1 MRTPR
6 RMSSGRS
13 SCSVFED
20 REQLQTGRQT
30 LRWCRTSRSSRS
42 RAFGF
47 KRVGPVPKSAEG
59 LVHVDALVE
68 KFLAALQE
76 EDPSSLHAVL
86 LCGHSLGG
94 ALAQVTAMLAYQEV
108 LRGRLGS
115 DVARLLSR
123 LRCFTLAAP
132 QPFAVDPQGDA
143 GKALEWMSHAV
154 NYVNNQDWVPRLPG
168 SVEFLEKAAPGCK
181 IDMDLE
187 FLKLFRT
194 VTTTIFLTSRASET
208 LTPAEASQRL
218 AESAPLKLLGGLAE
232 HEVRSYCE
240 QIFTTFGATSH
251 LFGHGA
257 SSWTSSGYDGG
268 SKGMGTSRCGA
279 YKSKEG
285 SCYEG
290 QWKDGLPEG
299 LGVLKWPNGSY
310 FQGEWRAGKRNGQGL
325 LIYPDG
331 SSFTG
336 EWKDDQRNG
345 SGVRKYPDGSLFKGE
360 WKDTP
365 FFGRGVC
372 EGGALKYRRL
382 LERVRKGEKWRT
394 RRLAWASLRGLM
406 GALSTGSGEFAM
418 DADDV
423 PMTGRLRR
431 VETEASVSQAE
442 LKDVKEE
449 AKVGGSRYIFATPNG
464 FICRILDVESWSQA
478 CTTWSLHPHS
488 ATKKRPEGGAP
499 HGNVKLS
506 RHSTRH

>member
-1 MRTPR
+1 MDEQIFSLLAASASYWIYEPTE
-6 RMSSGRS
+6 RS
-13 SCSVFED
+13 LPFFL
-20 REQLQTGRQT
+20 QL
-30 LRWCRTSRSSRS
+30 
-42 RAFGF
+42 
-47 KRVGPVPKSAEG
+47 GPVNLQISCRVRAILEPTREDITQKGTFVASYEDPTTHEQRKVFVLSFRGSRTAADWAANAAVVPDKQKFKEQG
-59 LVHVDALVE
+59 LWVQAGWASLVHVDALVE

-360 WKDTP
+360 WKEDQKT
-365 FFGRGVC
+365 GLG
-372 EGGALKYRRL
+372 L
-382 LERVRKGEKWRT
+382 LTWPDGSTVHGEW
-394 RRLAWASLRGLM
+394 
-406 GALSTGSGEFAM
+406 
-418 DADDV
+418 
-423 PMTGRLRR
+423 
-431 VETEASVSQAE
+431 
-442 LKDVKEE
+442 
-449 AKVGGSRYIFATPNG
+449 
-464 FICRILDVESWSQA
+464 
-478 CTTWSLHPHS
+478 
-488 ATKKRPEGGAP
+488 
-499 HGNVKLS
+499 
-506 RHSTRH
+506 